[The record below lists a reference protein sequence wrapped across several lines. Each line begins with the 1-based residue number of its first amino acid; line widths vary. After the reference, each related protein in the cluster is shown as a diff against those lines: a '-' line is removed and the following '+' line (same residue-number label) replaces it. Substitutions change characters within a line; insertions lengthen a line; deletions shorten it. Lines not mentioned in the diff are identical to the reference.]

1 MGLVAVRP
9 GLYRA
14 RLCIGAGAAFAVGGG
29 HAGVWA
35 GDLAYTAGY
44 GFCRANG
51 YETASPATSSL
62 GVRISHYAVRRLD
75 ARYDRLSQLAS
86 SFPRRSRS
94 EERRV
99 GNACRSRRGSE

>member
-35 GDLAYTAGY
+35 GDFAYTAGY

-75 ARYDRLSQLAS
+75 ARYDRLSQLA
-86 SFPRRSRS
+86 RS
-94 EERRV
+94 EEHTSELQ
-99 GNACRSRRGSE
+99 SRGHLVC